1 MPLPESFYVRS
12 DVVKIAR
19 QLLGKV
25 LVTCI
30 DNTYTAGIITETEA
44 YAGVT
49 DRASHAFGGRRTK
62 RTETMYMQG
71 GVAYVY
77 LCYGLHCLF
86 NVVTNKADIPHAVL
100 IRGIEPLE
108 GTEEM
113 NRRLAQKKMKPGGK
127 GPAKVSAALG
137 ITLGLDTAMLNSN
150 SIRIEDH
157 GIKIPAKNIIA
168 APRIGVDYAGADALL
183 PYRFSVQGQYVQQ
196 AIISK
201 NTHCKSAKVRSFVYP
216 STEFI
221 PPLFTSTPLSV
232 TAAGLRITEA

>member
-12 DVVKIAR
+12 DVVKIAQ

-30 DNTYTAGIITETEA
+30 DNCPTAGIITETEA

-86 NVVTNKADIPHAVL
+86 NVVTNKTDIPHAVL
-100 IRGIEPLE
+100 IRSIEPLE
-108 GTEEM
+108 GHEEI
-113 NRRLAQKKMKPGGK
+113 NRRLAAKKMKPGGN
-127 GPAKVSAALG
+127 GPAKVAVALG
-137 ITLGLDTAMLNSN
+137 ISLGHDKTILHSST
-150 SIRIEDH
+150 IRIEDH
-157 GIKIPAKNIIA
+157 GIKIPVKKIIA
-168 APRIGVDYAGADALL
+168 GPRIGVDYAGADALL
-183 PYRFSVQGQYVQQ
+183 PYRFY
-196 AIISK
+196 IEKI
-201 NTHCKSAKVRSFVYP
+201 
-216 STEFI
+216 
-221 PPLFTSTPLSV
+221 
-232 TAAGLRITEA
+232 